1 MTKDE
6 LWEKYGNEVL
16 FGADMQ
22 VSEDAFFAALTEYGN
37 EVRREAVK
45 VCNRPKP
52 ECCGRFVDDDHS
64 TSPVCC
70 GNLDPGEYMDGP
82 DCAAA
87 IEKMPL
93 P

>member
-1 MTKDE
+1 MKADE

-22 VSEDAFFAALTEYGN
+22 VSEDAFRAALTEYG
-37 EVRREAVK
+37 EHARSAAVK
-45 VCNRPKP
+45 VCREVATERMPAATKGFCITN
-52 ECCGRFVDDDHS
+52 
-64 TSPVCC
+64 
-70 GNLDPGEYMDGP
+70 DGLG
-82 DCAAA
+82 CAAA